1 MDSTKNMLFEGAGII
16 FLTFNNR
23 VLILQKPNKK
33 WTFPGGHAEL
43 YEEPKE
49 TAMRECIE
57 ELGNFPKKKIIDYFE
72 YIKPDTG
79 GKCFS
84 FLMKIQKEFVPKLS
98 TEHIAYKWVQVKDL
112 KRKKLSKS
120 IEQIIPK
127 LFQYLQIL

>member
-1 MDSTKNMLFEGAGII
+1 MKEAKFEGAGII
-16 FLTFNNR
+16 FLTANNK

-49 TAMRECIE
+49 TAMRECME
-57 ELGNFPKKKIIDYFE
+57 ELGNFPKKKIISYFE
-72 YIKPDTG
+72 YIKSDTG

-84 FLMKIQKEFVPKLS
+84 FLMKIQKEFVPTLS
-98 TEHIAYKWVQVKDL
+98 TEHLDYKWVQVRDL
-112 KRKKLSKS
+112 KKKNLSKS

-127 LFQYLQIL
+127 LFRYLQIL

>member
-1 MDSTKNMLFEGAGII
+1 MKEAKFEGAGII
-16 FLTFNNR
+16 FLTFNNK

-49 TAMRECIE
+49 TAMRECME
-57 ELGNFPKKKIIDYFE
+57 ELGNFPMKKIVGYFE
-72 YIKPDTG
+72 YIKSDAG

-84 FLMKIQKEFVPKLS
+84 FLMKIQKEFVPTLS
-98 TEHIAYKWVQVKDL
+98 TEHVAYRWISVTDL

-127 LFQYLQIL
+127 LFRYLQIT